1 MAGMPQLPRA
11 LRAGF
16 AVSGTALA
24 INLVAALLLDL
35 EVGEPALLTLARDLT
50 MWLLALPIAVA
61 LLVLGAWR
69 SAPGACHVAA
79 VLLCWLGDGL
89 GSVTG
94 ETVVLLGMFLLAA
107 VAFLAALWPSRR
119 RSLAW
124 GWAAI
129 GYGLVGAISGG
140 VIALGAGP
148 LAVPVLLYAL
158 LIAAVAAFAAIDT
171 AGLLGGLLLLS
182 SVLVLGIGLFLI
194 EIPDALRAFAVLVM
208 YVLGQALLAVS
219 LQQRLGLGRAVAA
232 PERA

>member
-1 MAGMPQLPRA
+1 MAGMPPLPRA
-11 LRAGF
+11 LRVGF

-24 INLVAALLLDL
+24 INLVAAVLLDL
-35 EVGEPALLTLARDLT
+35 ELGDPALLTLARDVT
-50 MWLLALPIAVA
+50 MWLLAPPIAIA
-61 LLVLGAWR
+61 LLVMGAWR
-69 SAPGACHVAA
+69 HAAGNCHVAA

-89 GSVTG
+89 GSLTG
-94 ETVVLLGMFLLAA
+94 ETVVLLGLFLPAA

-129 GYGLVGAISGG
+129 GYGIVGAISGG
-140 VIALGAGP
+140 VIAVGAGP

-171 AGLLGGLLLLS
+171 AGLLGGLLLLAG
-182 SVLVLGIGLFLI
+182 VLVLGIGLFLI
-194 EIPDALRAFAVLVM
+194 EIPDALRAFAVLVL

-219 LQQRLGLGRAVAA
+219 LEQRLGLARALPA
-232 PERA
+232 RA

>member
-1 MAGMPQLPRA
+1 M
-11 LRAGF
+11 GF

-24 INLVAALLLDL
+24 VNLVAAVLLDL
-35 EVGEPALLTLARDLT
+35 ELGDPALLTLARDVT
-50 MWLLALPIAVA
+50 MWLLALPIAIA
-61 LLVLGAWR
+61 LLVMGAWR
-69 SAPGACHVAA
+69 HAAGICHVAA

-89 GSVTG
+89 GSLTG
-94 ETVVLLGMFLLAA
+94 ETVVLLGLFPPAA

-129 GYGLVGAISGG
+129 GYGIVGAISGG
-140 VIALGAGP
+140 VIAIGAGP

-171 AGLLGGLLLLS
+171 AGLLGGLLMLAG
-182 SVLVLGIGLFLI
+182 VLVLGIGLFLI
-194 EIPDALRAFAVLVM
+194 EIPDALRAFAVLVL

-219 LQQRLGLGRAVAA
+219 LQQRLGLARAL